1 MSIQIKYNKKPDL
14 AHCQM
19 LCDAKLHQKLD
30 NYDLTKFMNSHSTN
44 LIIGKPG
51 SGKTA
56 LLYSF
61 FKSNK
66 LFNKVFD
73 KVFLFQ
79 PALSRQSM
87 KDKLFDRLPED
98 QKYDE
103 LTIENL
109 EDVNNNLDE
118 EGNNC
123 IIMDDMGAYLKDN
136 STRKLLKEMIFNR
149 RHKHL
154 SIFFLVQTWFSIEK
168 GIRKLFS
175 NIFVFRVS
183 KKEIETIFD
192 EVVEQKK
199 EHIGDIVKIVY
210 DEPYKYLFVN
220 TDSQRLFSGF
230 NELLIN

>member
-1 MSIQIKYNKKPDL
+1 
-14 AHCQM
+14 M

-168 GIRKLFS
+168 DIRKLFS

>member
-1 MSIQIKYNKKPDL
+1 
-14 AHCQM
+14 
-19 LCDAKLHQKLD
+19 
-30 NYDLTKFMNSHSTN
+30 
-44 LIIGKPG
+44 
-51 SGKTA
+51 
-56 LLYSF
+56 
-61 FKSNK
+61 
-66 LFNKVFD
+66 
-73 KVFLFQ
+73 
-79 PALSRQSM
+79 
-87 KDKLFDRLPED
+87 
-98 QKYDE
+98 
-103 LTIENL
+103 
-109 EDVNNNLDE
+109 
-118 EGNNC
+118 
-123 IIMDDMGAYLKDN
+123 MDDMGAYLKDN

-168 GIRKLFS
+168 DIRKLFS

>member
-1 MSIQIKYNKKPDL
+1 
-14 AHCQM
+14 
-19 LCDAKLHQKLD
+19 
-30 NYDLTKFMNSHSTN
+30 MNSHSTN

-168 GIRKLFS
+168 DIRKLFS

>member
-1 MSIQIKYNKKPDL
+1 
-14 AHCQM
+14 
-19 LCDAKLHQKLD
+19 
-30 NYDLTKFMNSHSTN
+30 
-44 LIIGKPG
+44 
-51 SGKTA
+51 
-56 LLYSF
+56 
-61 FKSNK
+61 
-66 LFNKVFD
+66 
-73 KVFLFQ
+73 
-79 PALSRQSM
+79 
-87 KDKLFDRLPED
+87 
-98 QKYDE
+98 
-103 LTIENL
+103 
-109 EDVNNNLDE
+109 
-118 EGNNC
+118 
-123 IIMDDMGAYLKDN
+123 MGAYLKDN

-168 GIRKLFS
+168 DIRKLFS

>member
-1 MSIQIKYNKKPDL
+1 
-14 AHCQM
+14 
-19 LCDAKLHQKLD
+19 
-30 NYDLTKFMNSHSTN
+30 
-44 LIIGKPG
+44 
-51 SGKTA
+51 
-56 LLYSF
+56 
-61 FKSNK
+61 
-66 LFNKVFD
+66 
-73 KVFLFQ
+73 
-79 PALSRQSM
+79 M

-168 GIRKLFS
+168 DIRKLFS